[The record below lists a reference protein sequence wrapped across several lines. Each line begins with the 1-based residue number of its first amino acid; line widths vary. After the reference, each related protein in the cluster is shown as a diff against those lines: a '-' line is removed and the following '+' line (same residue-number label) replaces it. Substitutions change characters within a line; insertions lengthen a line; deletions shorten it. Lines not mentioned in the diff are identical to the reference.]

1 MMITFIAFLR
11 ALAACLITNAHYT
24 GIYPTDLIANG
35 GLMGDVIFFAVSGF
49 CLYNVRLPFPEWYGK
64 RLIRV
69 YIPVILATAVYFIL
83 GFYSVSA
90 QRSLIWWFAY
100 PTYYHFVASIILL
113 YIPFYVIMKVD
124 TLKNNLPILMSV
136 IAAVY
141 FAVYILAYDK
151 TYYHIDTVREPMIR
165 FLFMESML
173 LGGWFRQNDKR
184 YRNRSYV
191 FPFLVSMLMFGIYI
205 ISKVSFSRFDR
216 LSQFQICNQII
227 LFGLLYFVFRLFAA
241 LDSQL
246 NELPKAVKT
255 ICFFTANITLEIYL
269 VQYVLIDIVRPHLY
283 FPANWIVL
291 TALIIL
297 SAAALHLL
305 CKPIIGKVN
314 LLTEVFTSSCS
325 RRTVSRRGDR

>member
-1 MMITFIAFLR
+1 
-11 ALAACLITNAHYT
+11 
-24 GIYPTDLIANG
+24 
-35 GLMGDVIFFAVSGF
+35 
-49 CLYNVRLPFPEWYGK
+49 
-64 RLIRV
+64 
-69 YIPVILATAVYFIL
+69 
-83 GFYSVSA
+83 
-90 QRSLIWWFAY
+90 
-100 PTYYHFVASIILL
+100 
-113 YIPFYVIMKVD
+113 
-124 TLKNNLPILMSV
+124 
-136 IAAVY
+136 
-141 FAVYILAYDK
+141 
-151 TYYHIDTVREPMIR
+151 
-165 FLFMESML
+165 
-173 LGGWFRQNDKR
+173 
-184 YRNRSYV
+184 
-191 FPFLVSMLMFGIYI
+191 MLMFGIYI

-305 CKPIIGKVN
+305 CKPIISKVN